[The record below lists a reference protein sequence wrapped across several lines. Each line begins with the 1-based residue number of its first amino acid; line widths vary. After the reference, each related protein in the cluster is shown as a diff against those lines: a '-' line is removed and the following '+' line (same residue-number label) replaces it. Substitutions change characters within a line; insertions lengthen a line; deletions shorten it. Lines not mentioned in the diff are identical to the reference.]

1 MILRYFKSLNI
12 FFVLFQHLS
21 DAEKAAYNLRAKHE
35 KRTGNYQISSEAR
48 VGRMDCMGEL
58 LSVRMPIVYLFYSS
72 PFLIYS
78 GVCMLV
84 CNVCMYVYVYMYLCV
99 CVYVHQSINPVNPLV
114 HFIPPS
120 M

>member
-35 KRTGNYQISSEAR
+35 KRTGNYQIRSEGC

-58 LSVRMPIVYLFYSS
+58 LSVGCLLYIYSS
-72 PFLIYS
+72 PFVIYS
-78 GVCMLV
+78 D
-84 CNVCMYVYVYMYLCV
+84 VCMYVCMYVV
-99 CVYVHQSINPVNPLV
+99 CVSYVCIC
-114 HFIPPS
+114 

>member
-58 LSVRMPIVYLFYSS
+58 LSVRMPIVYLFIT
-72 PFLIYS
+72 LRHI
-78 GVCMLV
+78 
-84 CNVCMYVYVYMYLCV
+84 
-99 CVYVHQSINPVNPLV
+99 
-114 HFIPPS
+114 
-120 M
+120 